1 MRWRYAAAQAIVLL
15 FDGFAVLD
23 CERPAVDS
31 KLGDNDSDWIDVS
44 SDRIRQRVARFTND
58 CWDNTV
64 GVCDRFDTRLDDG
77 ALGSLHGSR
86 RITQFLQLNR
96 ASPLARVTLAE
107 WHAPRRLDRGLQRA
121 GD

>member
-1 MRWRYAAAQAIVLL
+1 M
-15 FDGFAVLD
+15 LD
-23 CERPAVDS
+23 CERPDVDS

-44 SDRIRQRVARFTND
+44 SDRIRQRHVARFTND

-64 GVCDRFDTRLDDG
+64 GVSRLDDS

-96 ASPLARVTLAE
+96 ASPLARVTQAE